1 MLSIGEIARQAGIR
15 TSTIRY
21 YESIGL
27 ILTPVR
33 ANGKRQYDPAIL
45 QRLAIIRTAQQAGF
59 TLDEVRILFDD
70 ILGHSRST
78 ITWNHLIEQ
87 KLSDLQIL
95 LRNVQQM
102 QSLLEDMRQCENA
115 QLAECIYQTGQR
127 HQQVQEL
134 SG

>member
-27 ILTPVR
+27 ISTPVR
-33 ANGKRQYDPAIL
+33 ASGKRQYDPAIL

-102 QSLLEDMRQCENA
+102 QSLLEDMRQCENVE
-115 QLAECIYQTGQR
+115 LAECIYQTGQR
-127 HQQVQEL
+127 HQRVQEL